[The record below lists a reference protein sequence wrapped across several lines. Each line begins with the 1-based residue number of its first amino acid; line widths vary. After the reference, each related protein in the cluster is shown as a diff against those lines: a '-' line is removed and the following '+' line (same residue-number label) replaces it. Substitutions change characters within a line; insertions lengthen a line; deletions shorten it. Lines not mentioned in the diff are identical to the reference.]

1 MIYFIDRAAAS
12 TGNNENNAAPWTG
25 SIGHHRPAIMAAFS
39 ALLLHVHVPLGHA
52 RLATGGNAASLGEQ
66 RRLKIAASPLEQWAV
81 KLCGSAGNPDPGGV
95 VNVLGIASD
104 GAVLEPPIYKT
115 DTRQRIVRERREL
128 WFEALCDSRLTPEFV
143 ASLQRA
149 LAVRGLYAGPVTGS
163 VDARTRNAI
172 RSYQKAQGLDSA
184 VLSLAAA
191 RQLGLVTIDR
201 PEGLAR
207 PNG

>member
-1 MIYFIDRAAAS
+1 MTPTRRSFGHRIARLRAFVRASLACAGVLLLSGCNTVLQNGAVARFMEPEPIRVLAA
-12 TGNNENNAAPWTG
+12 GPPNAVPGTCWGREQT
-25 SIGHHRPAIMAAFS
+25 PAIIETETYQV
-39 ALLLHVHVPLGHA
+39 LIQPA
-52 RLATGGNAASLGEQ
+52 R
-66 RRLKIAASPLEQWAV
+66 
-81 KLCGSAGNPDPGGV
+81 
-95 VNVLGIASD
+95 IASD

-128 WFEALCDSRLTPEFV
+128 WFEALCDSQFTPEFV